1 MKIAYVTTYDTKNS
15 ASWSK
20 HKRGNYGSNS
30 YIAKTLENQGITLD
44 YVGPLEKKY
53 GWLTKSKWL
62 FYRYLFKK
70 DYYSWASLIVCKEY
84 ARQISQKLSK
94 LNSDIVLAVEGANP
108 IAYLECKQPIVLWVD
123 TVVAELIDFYPYLKN
138 IPQETRRNIYNYE
151 KAAIDKCKLLIF
163 TSDWAAENAVKHYKV
178 NESKIHVIPRGA
190 NIELQ
195 PGRTVEEIENIVKSR
210 KEKPCKLIF
219 SGIDWHRKGGDIA
232 VAVVK
237 QLNEMGFNAE
247 LTIIGCQPP
256 IKPLPDFINIVGYID
271 KSKPEGESKMRQL
284 VADSH
289 FMILPTREDCAPNV
303 LIEANAFGVP
313 CLTKDIAGIPTVIK
327 EDINGKTF
335 ALDAEIQEY
344 CDYIIS
350 RISDYPR
357 YQKLAMSSFKEY
369 QQRLNWDVVG
379 KTAKQIFMDL
389 L

>member
-1 MKIAYVTTYDTKNS
+1 MKIAYVTTYDARNP

-30 YIAKTLENQGITLD
+30 YIAKTLESQDITLD
-44 YVGPLEKKY
+44 YIGPLEKKY
-53 GWLTKSKWL
+53 AWLTKSKWL
-62 FYRYLFKK
+62 FYRHLFKK
-70 DYYSWASLIVCKEY
+70 DYYNWANLMVCKEY
-84 ARQISQKLSK
+84 ARQISQKLSY
-94 LNSDIVLAVEGANP
+94 LDSDIVLAVEGANP
-108 IAYLECKQPIVLWVD
+108 IAYLKCPQPIVLWVD
-123 TVVAELIDFYPYLKN
+123 TVVAELVDFYPYLRN
-138 IPQETRRNIYNYE
+138 IPQETRRNIYTYE

-190 NIELQ
+190 NIELK
-195 PGRTVEEIENIVKSR
+195 PGRTAEEVENIVKLR
-210 KEKPCKLIF
+210 PEKPCKLIF
-219 SGIDWHRKGGDIA
+219 SGIDWNRKGGDIA

-247 LTIIGCQPP
+247 LTIIGCKPP

-313 CLTKDIAGIPTVIK
+313 CLTTAITGIPTVIK

-335 ALDAEIQEY
+335 AFDAAIKEY

-350 RISDYPR
+350 RMSDYSG
-357 YQKLAMSSFKEY
+357 YQKLAISSFKEY

-379 KTAKQIFMDL
+379 KTAKQLFMDL